1 MVEHVMLQI
10 APQPQPLA
18 PSPLAESLQ
27 HYSCIILSLDRQT
40 DRRWVPRPRRGGA
53 DVSWELPL
61 FISRQLQRV
70 KILREGRKANVAN
83 KALS

>member
-10 APQPQPLA
+10 APQSQPLA

-40 DRRWVPRPRRGGA
+40 DAGSRDLGA

-70 KILREGRKANVAN
+70 KILREGRKATVAN